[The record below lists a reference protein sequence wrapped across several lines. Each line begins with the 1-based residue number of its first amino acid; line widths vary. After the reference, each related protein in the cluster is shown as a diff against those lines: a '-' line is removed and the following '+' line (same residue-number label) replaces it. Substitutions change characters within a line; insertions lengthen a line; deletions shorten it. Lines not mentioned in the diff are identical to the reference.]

1 MISWKWCILV
11 NNVVLNKNI
20 NEINSDGF
28 PIKMVS
34 FEISIYIKLKYIIG
48 TWFVVYLRWRVTEMT
63 NWGIYMNDRLL
74 SWFKY

>member
-1 MISWKWCILV
+1 M

-34 FEISIYIKLKYIIG
+34 FEISTYIKLKYIIG
-48 TWFVVYLRWRVTEMT
+48 TWFVVYLR
-63 NWGIYMNDRLL
+63 
-74 SWFKY
+74 

>member
-34 FEISIYIKLKYIIG
+34 FEISIYIKTEIYN
-48 TWFVVYLRWRVTEMT
+48 WYLVCGLFEMT
-63 NWGIYMNDRLL
+63 GYWDDKLRYLYER
-74 SWFKY
+74 